1 MFSQSSQPMR
11 LAHPT
16 PYHLQQQLQRQN
28 SLQQQQQQQPTQSL
42 PFSTAATS
50 MPMPMP
56 MPFPNHHHQ
65 NNTGTP
71 NNSFAGTIDP
81 NLLQVTMGRMG
92 DMSHLQN
99 VSSLFPASTTPSS
112 AGSTLAQT
120 THPLLGRS
128 SLSNPSIKQEAAS
141 PDYLASEL
149 DFGEPGS
156 MLSPGSSSPINSPLN
171 DFDGSDDFSLPL
183 GAGSGNGNG
192 SSKPT
197 PLNIHQGSYGES
209 PNTGSL
215 YSPGESDL
223 FPDDITMPTS
233 RPVDMKYGRNSLQI
247 QSSLQSP
254 FHSMSMPVHRSDWFG
269 NTADGH
275 AVGSYENPSGIQ
287 FVNSLFD
294 DETEKTNARAM
305 ILNEKRRRRRES
317 HNAGQWGWLGE
328 LVRSIEED
336 FVLRCQRNR
345 SDTDI
350 IRIDPSMFQ
359 TVERRRRDN
368 INEKIQELSTLL
380 PETYIDTAN
389 KPNKGVILRK
399 SVDYIRHLQQLVASQ
414 TSRNQE
420 LEAQLRIVN
429 GSGGVQES
437 NINGNGPGSTHT
449 NGGVDGLGMGGT
461 PSSDVGASAQLHQGF
476 GMMRIVGNEGN
487 TPTNM

>member
-16 PYHLQQQLQRQN
+16 PYHLQQQLQRQS
-28 SLQQQQQQQPTQSL
+28 SLQQQHQQQQQQQQQPQSM

-92 DMSHLQN
+92 DMSHLHN
-99 VSSLFPASTTPSS
+99 VSSLFPASPTPSS
-112 AGSTLAQT
+112 AGSATLAQT

-128 SLSNPSIKQEAAS
+128 SLSNPTIKQEAAS

-183 GAGSGNGNG
+183 GASGNGNG
-192 SSKPT
+192 GTAKPT

-209 PNTGSL
+209 PGTGSL

-223 FPDDITMPTS
+223 FPDDISMPTS
-233 RPVDMKYGRNSLQI
+233 RPVDVKYGRNSLQI

-275 AVGSYENPSGIQ
+275 AVGSYETPSGIQ

-294 DETEKTNARAM
+294 DDTEKTNARAM
-305 ILNEKRRRRRES
+305 LLNEKRRRRRES
-317 HNAGQWGWLGE
+317 HNA
-328 LVRSIEED
+328 
-336 FVLRCQRNR
+336 
-345 SDTDI
+345 
-350 IRIDPSMFQ
+350 
-359 TVERRRRDN
+359 VERRRRDN

-380 PETYIDTAN
+380 PDTYIDTAN

-420 LEAQLRIVN
+420 LETQLRMMN
-429 GSGGVQES
+429 GGGGVQES
-437 NINGNGPGSTHT
+437 NPNGNGPGS
-449 NGGVDGLGMGGT
+449 DMGMGGT
-461 PSSDVGASAQLHQGF
+461 PSSDPGASAQLHQGF
-476 GMMRIVGNEGN
+476 GMMRIEGN
-487 TPTNM
+487 TPTNL